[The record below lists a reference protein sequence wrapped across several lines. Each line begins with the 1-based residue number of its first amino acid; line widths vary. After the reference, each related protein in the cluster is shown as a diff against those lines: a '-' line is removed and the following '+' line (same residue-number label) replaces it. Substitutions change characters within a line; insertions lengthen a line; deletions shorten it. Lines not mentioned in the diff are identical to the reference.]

1 MQRDPAGLALRP
13 RLDSTKPRAVQSLQD
28 SRGASQPG
36 FEPERRIPL
45 HLPLVSPRSVRFTP
59 QPWLLVTCRCHH
71 GTGSRC
77 RPSGWVLTGTGTSGS
92 IACQTMS
99 FTSGSSARMM
109 VGVLHLVVGLG
120 CTRHQTRDKTTIG
133 GWSISTGH
141 TWSEP
146 YFPIRAASSS
156 WHSSPTAD
164 SDEEWRLLREAD
176 GSSPRREWRPMLQL
190 DRGAC
195 RRSKWQ

>member
-1 MQRDPAGLALRP
+1 VRRDPAGLVLRR

-71 GTGSRC
+71 GTGSR
-77 RPSGWVLTGTGTSGS
+77 RPPSGCVPTGTGTSGS

-99 FTSGSSARMM
+99 FTSLSSARMM
-109 VGVLHLVVGLG
+109 VGDLHLVVGLG
-120 CTRHQTRDKTTIG
+120 CTRHQNRTT
-133 GWSISTGH
+133 
-141 TWSEP
+141 
-146 YFPIRAASSS
+146 
-156 WHSSPTAD
+156 
-164 SDEEWRLLREAD
+164 
-176 GSSPRREWRPMLQL
+176 
-190 DRGAC
+190 
-195 RRSKWQ
+195 RRSVDGLLLLDVPGPNPICYLRGLFEVALFT

>member
-1 MQRDPAGLALRP
+1 VRRDPAGLALRR

-71 GTGSRC
+71 GTGSR
-77 RPSGWVLTGTGTSGS
+77 RPPSGCVPTGTGTSGS
-92 IACQTMS
+92 IACRTMS
-99 FTSGSSARMM
+99 FTSLSSARMM
-109 VGVLHLVVGLG
+109 VGDLHLVVGLG
-120 CTRHQTRDKTTIG
+120 RTRHQNRDNTTIG
-133 GWSISTGH
+133 GWPNATGRAR
-141 TWSEP
+141 SEP
-146 YFPIRAASSS
+146 DLPIRAASSR
-156 WHSSPTAD
+156 WHSSPSAD
-164 SDEEWRLLREAD
+164 FDEEWRLLREAD
-176 GSSPRREWRPMLQL
+176 GSSPRREWPPMLQL
-190 DRGAC
+190 GRGAC